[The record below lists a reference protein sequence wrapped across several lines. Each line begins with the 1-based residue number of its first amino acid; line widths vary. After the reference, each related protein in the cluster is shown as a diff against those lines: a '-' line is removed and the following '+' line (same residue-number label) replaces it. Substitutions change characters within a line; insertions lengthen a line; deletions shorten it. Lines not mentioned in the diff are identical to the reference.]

1 MGSFALMLF
10 SASILLFQMSCKKSA
25 DAEPG
30 PGTGNGNVPVAT
42 TTTLGGVIVG
52 SGLNVTAAGVLSV
65 NAGNSGATQLNKV
78 VFTKYISGSG
88 SEIWL
93 MNYDG
98 SGQTKVNVALSA
110 NQKIGDD
117 ARLSPD
123 GKKLFFI
130 VATTGLSNNKEDIY
144 SCDID
149 GKNLVKLYDMPV
161 SGGHTYLSGAY

>member
-30 PGTGNGNVPVAT
+30 GTGNNTVPVAT

-52 SGLNVTAAGVLSV
+52 SGLSVTPTGVLSV
-65 NAGNSGATQLNKV
+65 NAGNSGATQLNKI
-78 VFTKYISGSG
+78 VFVKYIVNVG

-98 SGQTKVNVALSA
+98 SGQTKVNIALAA
-110 NQKIGDD
+110 NQQIRDD

-123 GKKLFFI
+123 GKKLFF
-130 VATTGLSNNKEDIY
+130 VMGTTGLNSNKDDIY

-149 GKNLVKLYDMPV
+149 GKNLVKLYDMPA